1 MAQQN
6 LPQLQI
12 LYDGTRPLHVSLIR
26 TLKRFDRQHRV
37 QLSNMAARKF
47 EPRLFDKTPQE
58 MTPELHARRAD
69 GTWLRGPEALR
80 EFCVAVGLGPF
91 VALTKVPGL
100 RQSLNVGYRWLV
112 RRINRPVMA
121 PRCAAAVERRMSQ
134 ERSLRS
140 V

>member
-1 MAQQN
+1 MPQQS

-12 LYDGTRPLHVSLIR
+12 LYDGSRQLHVSLIR

-37 QLSNMAARKF
+37 QVNNMAARKF

-80 EFCVAVGLGPF
+80 EFCTAVGLGPV
-91 VALTKVPGL
+91 VAFTRVPGL
-100 RQSLNVGYRWLV
+100 RQSLNVGYRWAV
-112 RRINRPVMA
+112 RHINHPVRIPQCTTTVVRAN
-121 PRCAAAVERRMSQ
+121 SQ
-134 ERSLRS
+134 GQSPPH